1 MNISTAINGN
11 YAQKNPVKLRNIG
24 AKSSYK
30 VKMEDKWYVH
40 DFIYID
46 IPFTHFR
53 EMITE
58 KSPIFKIIKKLKKR
72 KTYEWRQ
79 SNNGNPLQPLYQTIE
94 TLTSGIPQIIHTIN
108 VLHGPL
114 GSVSYSEVK
123 QHKV

>member
-72 KTYEWRQ
+72 KTYE
-79 SNNGNPLQPLYQTIE
+79 
-94 TLTSGIPQIIHTIN
+94 
-108 VLHGPL
+108 
-114 GSVSYSEVK
+114 
-123 QHKV
+123 